1 MAGFTD
7 PFGGGVLKPAQVSYR
22 EFDLTENMVTM
33 WPAFATDDN
42 VLAQTMRI
50 MSATAG
56 LSIALPDATQAS
68 PGEQVTFYN
77 DAANPVA
84 IVNALGGAVATI
96 DPGARR
102 LIELR
107 SAASASGSW
116 LSTLLGV
123 GTGSLDVAAA
133 AGAGLMAVGTQL
145 QVALQVEYI
154 AASRAITEADRDK
167 VLIWN
172 GGAGTLT
179 LPDSTTLQRFNFEI
193 RNQGTGAVVLSATG
207 GQQIDGSAT
216 AIFNSTESAWVHA
229 APLGG
234 WHTVGRG
241 RNAQFNFTL
250 LQKTVDGG
258 SDALTL
264 TEAANVIQTYSGTL
278 VSNQEVILPAI
289 VQVYY
294 VSNQTTGAF
303 NLLFRNPGLG
313 GGSVSIPQGQNAI
326 LVSDGVNVINA
337 ATTVAG
343 IGAITFAAGSAA
355 SPSVQ
360 IGAVNTG
367 FFSPSSGQVA
377 FSSGGSQVFTMQS
390 NGVVASTSG
399 NTNVTVAS
407 TGAVAFF
414 VAQRPAGT
422 YGGVQVQTG
431 TSPRLYFGSDNSA
444 ESGGNAG
451 SNLIVQTY
459 DDSGAAL
466 YTPLRISR
474 APGTVSAVALTD
486 TGANGC
492 NIKMTGDGGVTPS
505 KFVRVQGGNFQI
517 VNNAYSAPILSLTD
531 AGALSIPAG
540 FSATTGAFSS
550 NLNASGTLAIGG
562 TASMGSLT
570 VTGNITASGNVAA
583 YSDER
588 LKSDIRRINGALARL
603 RQTMPATY
611 FKEGLFSRGYIAQR
625 MQPVYPELVVQAG
638 EFLSFN
644 YMGMVAE
651 LHAAILELDARINRP
666 NAAVRMWR
674 WVKALFA

>member
-68 PGEQVTFYN
+68 PGGQGTFYN
-77 DAANPVA
+77 DAADPGA
-84 IVNALGGAVATI
+84 IGNALGGAVAAI

-193 RNQGTGAVVLSATG
+193 RNQGTGAVVLWATG

-377 FSSGGSQVFTMQS
+377 FRSGG
-390 NGVVASTSG
+390 
-399 NTNVTVAS
+399 
-407 TGAVAFF
+407 
-414 VAQRPAGT
+414 
-422 YGGVQVQTG
+422 
-431 TSPRLYFGSDNSA
+431 
-444 ESGGNAG
+444 
-451 SNLIVQTY
+451 
-459 DDSGAAL
+459 
-466 YTPLRISR
+466 
-474 APGTVSAVALTD
+474 
-486 TGANGC
+486 
-492 NIKMTGDGGVTPS
+492 
-505 KFVRVQGGNFQI
+505 
-517 VNNAYSAPILSLTD
+517 
-531 AGALSIPAG
+531 
-540 FSATTGAFSS
+540 
-550 NLNASGTLAIGG
+550 
-562 TASMGSLT
+562 
-570 VTGNITASGNVAA
+570 
-583 YSDER
+583 
-588 LKSDIRRINGALARL
+588 
-603 RQTMPATY
+603 
-611 FKEGLFSRGYIAQR
+611 
-625 MQPVYPELVVQAG
+625 
-638 EFLSFN
+638 
-644 YMGMVAE
+644 
-651 LHAAILELDARINRP
+651 
-666 NAAVRMWR
+666 W
-674 WVKALFA
+674 